1 MSFRFKID
9 MAAVVQIT
17 LNNIELHYIALHF
30 VICSVP
36 HPTLID
42 VKSLIFQSKSFLF
55 LLIFA
60 VIEFCCDLYPQV
72 MLQQSWPAC

>member
-1 MSFRFKID
+1 MSFKLKID
-9 MAAVVQIT
+9 IVAVVQII
-17 LNNIELHYIALHF
+17 LNNIELHYIALYF

-36 HPTLID
+36 HPTLS
-42 VKSLIFQSKSFLF
+42 KSLIFQSRSFPF

-72 MLQQSWPAC
+72 ML